1 MADTPNGIL
10 QAAWA
15 IALFFCFIRR
25 SLPDITP
32 FLLPTRRRIVEVRPV
47 MVLQLEPLAKRVAE
61 LLEPHIERLG
71 YELVTVDF
79 RNSRHHSLLRLLVD
93 KPGGGISL
101 SDLERLS
108 PILGDLLDVY
118 DPVDGRYTLE
128 VSSPGINR
136 PLAKLKDF
144 EAYRGQR
151 IRIRTYRPRDGRK
164 NFQGV
169 LVEVRPDGVDLQDE
183 ASQERRAFAFNEIQG
198 ANYEHKFD

>member
-1 MADTPNGIL
+1 
-10 QAAWA
+10 
-15 IALFFCFIRR
+15 
-25 SLPDITP
+25 
-32 FLLPTRRRIVEVRPV
+32 
-47 MVLQLEPLAKRVAE
+47 MVLQLDPLAKKVTE

-71 YELVTVDF
+71 FELVTVEF
-79 RNSRHHSLLRLLVD
+79 RKGSRNSLLRLLVD
-93 KPGGGISL
+93 KPGGGIAL

-118 DPVDGRYTLE
+118 DPVEGRYTLE

-151 IRIRTYRPRDGRK
+151 IRLRTYRPRDGRK
-164 NFQGV
+164 NFEGV
-169 LVEVRPDGVDLQDE
+169 LVGVRPEGVELEDE
-183 ASQERRAFAFNEIQG
+183 ASRERRAFAFDEIQG